1 MNQAYGTEGDGS
13 VYISGLPSPMRMEY
27 KKPIMLEREILTSLN
42 EVIFKKA
49 LFLH

>member
-1 MNQAYGTEGDGS
+1 MIQAYGTEGDGRAYVS
-13 VYISGLPSPMRMEY
+13 ELPSPMRMEY